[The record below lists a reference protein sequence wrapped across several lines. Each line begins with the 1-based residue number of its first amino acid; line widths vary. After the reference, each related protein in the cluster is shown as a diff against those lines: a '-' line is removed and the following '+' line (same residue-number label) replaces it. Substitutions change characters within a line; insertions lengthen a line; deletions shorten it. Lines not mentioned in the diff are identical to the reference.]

1 LKGWRSLKG
10 LRGFTICNKH
20 SLSSLSGFS
29 GLSSFKHMVTPA
41 ILATTFE
48 EFKEQLEKIAPFF
61 DTAHID
67 VMDGVFVKNISFQE
81 IEKILEMQS
90 KLKFELHLM
99 VEHPAEEMMRWKNV
113 PNVFR
118 ALFHIETLDSPEE
131 CIELAKEHKWECGLV
146 LNPETK
152 LERAESYFNLIDVVQ
167 FMTVNP
173 GQQGAPFVPEVLG
186 KIKRFTALKKRPLC
200 AVDGQCKICQS

>member
-1 LKGWRSLKG
+1 M
-10 LRGFTICNKH
+10 I
-20 SLSSLSGFS
+20 
-29 GLSSFKHMVTPA
+29 TPA

-67 VMDGVFVKNISFQE
+67 VMDGIFVKNISFQE
-81 IEKILEMQS
+81 IEKIQELQS

-99 VEHPAEEMMRWKNV
+99 VEHPAEEMMRWKNI

-152 LERAESYFNLIDVVQ
+152 LERAESYFNLVEVVQ

-173 GQQGAPFVPEVLG
+173 GRQGAPFVPEVLN
-186 KIKRFTALKKRPLC
+186 KIKKFTTLKKHPLC
-200 AVDGQCKICQS
+200 AVDGGVNESTIAELKSAGAEIFNVGSALMKVEDVKKKLKELYSL